1 MRKKIWRRGVAF
13 SLAFI
18 LAMPVSIPVYAEEEP
33 PLVSEEAEAQDIEK
47 EPDVPEE
54 KQEGIKEDSK
64 GKEETGREGI
74 SEVEKTIQKKA
85 TKAADQTVVAKI
97 GDVEYST
104 LASAVDAVKDNE
116 TIVLQ
121 GNFDGS
127 GVQVASG
134 KKFTIDFGGYT
145 YNVTD
150 PTVGSAETET
160 NCFQLLKDSTITFK
174 NGTITT
180 AATQGYIL
188 IQNYSNLTLENIDL
202 IGSEKTEYVL
212 SNNNGNIVIGAGT
225 NITAAKGMFAFDV
238 CRYSSYPSVKVT
250 VAEGTEKITGKIELS
265 ASNNDAK
272 DGFELDI
279 KGGNFDEASINISS
293 GGQLATVKKSENVN
307 VQAPNGYAWYE
318 NQDGSQ
324 SLKTLF
330 AQIESEGKVNNYSSF
345 EEAYQDVQDGQ
356 TLTLM
361 SDFVIN
367 EGSKYELGKSFVL
380 NLNGHTILNKDSGD
394 RPLVVKAHASVTID
408 GTTAGSIVNLENNKS
423 YGLVE
428 VEVGASLHVKGGE
441 YKGNTDNGS
450 VFRVLVP
457 EEVAGDTETNLRL
470 TDLKVNITNR
480 VVTTGPNTLPKGN
493 QINIYISG
501 GTYES
506 SGSTMFYSDTIE
518 RSPFVFEHVTA
529 INNSGKPIIELA
541 GSEGTFNNCTFDVR
555 DVDSNNFSD
564 TAIFVGYEGKAIING
579 GTYNSKG
586 HALYIGTSGGEIVV
600 NDGTFFGE
608 KGSIRADT
616 AESYKS
622 TSNVEIYGGAFKGK
636 LETKS
641 WKEGAATIE
650 VFGGA
655 FDQSVPEEYCAEGF
669 VPKDNG
675 NGTFGVELP
684 EEKAIASVNGMKYTT
699 LSKAVEKASDGATI
713 TLLQNTTESVVVKE
727 GQNVIFDLNGK
738 TLSGG
743 TVSGKAALR
752 NEGTL
757 IIKDSSGTDAG
768 KIIREDNGTRGYYTV
783 DNQGMMTIE
792 SGTIYNRTG
801 KVPSGASLIR
811 NAGDGKEAT
820 LHISGGNIGQ
830 DGFIAIKNDDY
841 GILKVTGGKIW
852 AKDEVQGS
860 RVSAVQNWSSAEIS
874 GGTLE
879 GALWTSVWSNAFPAS
894 VTNVSGT
901 AVVKGDIVVEPYDKG
916 LNINPEL
923 HITGGTIYSK
933 DYEWVVKNG
942 GKVVASGGVFDE
954 ELLKEYCAEGFA
966 PEKNAEGNWEI
977 KELKIAAIGDTTYGT
992 LEKAVQAAQAGDTI
1006 NLLEHV
1012 TLKDR
1017 LNINKAITL
1026 DIGNYTVTGKIEIT
1040 SPDVKFVGS
1049 GTITSDAKGDT
1060 KSDATI
1066 IVRESG
1072 ALNIENIKVANTAQA
1087 EKNTMVI
1094 FVEGKL
1100 VTEYATI
1107 EAPHV
1112 QGIACFAS
1120 CNVTLNHTKVEVNA
1134 NALTSSAAGSKSEMV
1149 VNLNGV
1155 DFVTK
1160 DDTVWNAGPIYWP
1173 SHGTL
1178 NIVGGTFTGGNT
1190 NVAALYQ
1197 KNGTVNI
1204 KGDATFSARD
1214 GVKLGAEA
1222 EDTTEITLNI
1232 AGGNFKGA
1240 RSGLYYK
1247 TTSAGKNCKMYS
1259 VNITGGTFRGDESA
1273 IYHSVGDSNV
1283 ILPEVSVQSGMF
1295 KGGKNGDISGKE
1307 SAKDSL
1313 KISGGWFSQKVS
1325 AEYCVDTFAPTDDRT
1340 DRGAVDREMPYTV
1353 AKKVT
1358 LTFKNGSNVIHTL
1371 ADAAENKLDI
1381 SAVTEPTQPEQT
1393 EENKNY
1399 TFIGWYSSSGEKIS
1413 GYYPIEDTEYQAKWK
1428 VMDVIPDADTIGVGD
1443 AGGTAMPD
1451 EQTSGEELAKTEA
1464 AAKQEADTILQEMKD
1479 KDEITEGDKAT
1490 VVISVNADV
1499 KDANAP
1505 DIREDAKKVSE
1516 KIDEKEKISGYIDVT
1531 VTAKT
1536 IVTNSA
1542 GVEETKTTKEL
1553 TKTKTEIPVTLAL
1566 DSSINLSTTYIRV
1579 AHVHEGNV
1587 EFIPYVLNKEDRTL
1601 TVRMKEFSTLAIVT
1615 SEGVEV
1621 TFDTNDGSEVK
1632 RQMISSGK
1640 TLTEPEAPSRA
1651 GYTFLGWFKEGETT
1665 AYDFAT
1671 PVTSDLKLV
1680 ARWRINEYTVSFDLN
1695 DGEGTIAEQNVEYN
1709 GKVAE
1714 PETPVRTGYTFLGWF
1729 KAGSTEEYNF
1739 ENPVTSNLKLVAHW
1753 RINEYTV
1760 SFELNGG
1767 QGTTESQKIHYQG
1780 IAVKPTEE
1788 PTKEGYTFLG
1798 WFKEGE
1804 TTAYDFATPITSNLK
1819 LVAHWKLEEPI
1830 FGIVVD
1836 KKQPYA
1842 DDSVTL
1848 TTQIMKVDGLKY
1860 SVQWLKNGVA
1870 IKDAV
1875 SEVLEVEAPNQAERV
1890 KYSAKVTVSD
1900 GEHVIT
1906 EEKEIILD
1914 YSKHVVS
1921 IQFAKKEV
1929 KVHIKGDTI
1938 ENALTV
1944 GVDRILGRVSYESDN
1959 KKVATV
1965 DAKTGVVT
1973 IVGAGKTTITAKIE
1987 ETETHKG
1994 TKAEYTLVVTEHEFG
2009 DWTVTKKEDCTNV
2022 GLKIRSCS
2030 ICKEEETKVIPAL
2043 GHNLIKTEKKE
2054 ATCTEDGNIEYWTC
2068 ERCGEL
2074 FKDSAGKETINQEET
2089 ILEAQGHSYGEWVIT
2104 DATCTE
2110 EGKKER
2116 TCKVCDIVETEIIP
2130 ALGHGDAKHIEAV
2143 APTAEKE
2150 GNIEYWICRRCGA
2163 YFKNQDMTE
2172 SVKPN
2177 EVIIPK
2183 KENISGSN
2191 EDEEKPSVKPENQP
2205 EKPVD
2210 KEQSDE
2216 VKTGDTTSSIMIF
2229 VYAMLCIVSV
2239 GVCAMMMYR
2248 RRRR

>member
-1 MRKKIWRRGVAF
+1 M
-13 SLAFI
+13 
-18 LAMPVSIPVYAEEEP
+18 
-33 PLVSEEAEAQDIEK
+33 
-47 EPDVPEE
+47 
-54 KQEGIKEDSK
+54 
-64 GKEETGREGI
+64 
-74 SEVEKTIQKKA
+74 
-85 TKAADQTVVAKI
+85 
-97 GDVEYST
+97 
-104 LASAVDAVKDNE
+104 
-116 TIVLQ
+116 
-121 GNFDGS
+121 
-127 GVQVASG
+127 
-134 KKFTIDFGGYT
+134 
-145 YNVTD
+145 
-150 PTVGSAETET
+150 
-160 NCFQLLKDSTITFK
+160 
-174 NGTITT
+174 
-180 AATQGYIL
+180 
-188 IQNYSNLTLENIDL
+188 
-202 IGSEKTEYVL
+202 
-212 SNNNGNIVIGAGT
+212 
-225 NITAAKGMFAFDV
+225 
-238 CRYSSYPSVKVT
+238 
-250 VAEGTEKITGKIELS
+250 
-265 ASNNDAK
+265 
-272 DGFELDI
+272 
-279 KGGNFDEASINISS
+279 
-293 GGQLATVKKSENVN
+293 
-307 VQAPNGYAWYE
+307 
-318 NQDGSQ
+318 
-324 SLKTLF
+324 
-330 AQIESEGKVNNYSSF
+330 
-345 EEAYQDVQDGQ
+345 
-356 TLTLM
+356 
-361 SDFVIN
+361 
-367 EGSKYELGKSFVL
+367 
-380 NLNGHTILNKDSGD
+380 
-394 RPLVVKAHASVTID
+394 
-408 GTTAGSIVNLENNKS
+408 
-423 YGLVE
+423 
-428 VEVGASLHVKGGE
+428 
-441 YKGNTDNGS
+441 
-450 VFRVLVP
+450 
-457 EEVAGDTETNLRL
+457 
-470 TDLKVNITNR
+470 
-480 VVTTGPNTLPKGN
+480 
-493 QINIYISG
+493 
-501 GTYES
+501 
-506 SGSTMFYSDTIE
+506 
-518 RSPFVFEHVTA
+518 
-529 INNSGKPIIELA
+529 
-541 GSEGTFNNCTFDVR
+541 
-555 DVDSNNFSD
+555 
-564 TAIFVGYEGKAIING
+564 
-579 GTYNSKG
+579 
-586 HALYIGTSGGEIVV
+586 
-600 NDGTFFGE
+600 
-608 KGSIRADT
+608 
-616 AESYKS
+616 
-622 TSNVEIYGGAFKGK
+622 
-636 LETKS
+636 
-641 WKEGAATIE
+641 
-650 VFGGA
+650 
-655 FDQSVPEEYCAEGF
+655 
-669 VPKDNG
+669 
-675 NGTFGVELP
+675 
-684 EEKAIASVNGMKYTT
+684 
-699 LSKAVEKASDGATI
+699 
-713 TLLQNTTESVVVKE
+713 
-727 GQNVIFDLNGK
+727 
-738 TLSGG
+738 
-743 TVSGKAALR
+743 
-752 NEGTL
+752 
-757 IIKDSSGTDAG
+757 
-768 KIIREDNGTRGYYTV
+768 
-783 DNQGMMTIE
+783 
-792 SGTIYNRTG
+792 
-801 KVPSGASLIR
+801 
-811 NAGDGKEAT
+811 
-820 LHISGGNIGQ
+820 
-830 DGFIAIKNDDY
+830 
-841 GILKVTGGKIW
+841 
-852 AKDEVQGS
+852 
-860 RVSAVQNWSSAEIS
+860 
-874 GGTLE
+874 
-879 GALWTSVWSNAFPAS
+879 
-894 VTNVSGT
+894 
-901 AVVKGDIVVEPYDKG
+901 
-916 LNINPEL
+916 
-923 HITGGTIYSK
+923 
-933 DYEWVVKNG
+933 
-942 GKVVASGGVFDE
+942 
-954 ELLKEYCAEGFA
+954 
-966 PEKNAEGNWEI
+966 
-977 KELKIAAIGDTTYGT
+977 
-992 LEKAVQAAQAGDTI
+992 
-1006 NLLEHV
+1006 

-1026 DIGNYTVTGKIEIT
+1026 DIGNYTVTGKMEIT

-1072 ALNIENIKVANTAQA
+1072 ALKIENIKVANTAQA

-1094 FVEGKL
+1094 FAEGKL
-1100 VTEYATI
+1100 VTDYATI

-1134 NALTSSAAGSKSEMV
+1134 NALTSSAAGSHSDMV

-1160 DDTVWNAGPIYWP
+1160 NDTVWNAGPIYWP

-1204 KGDATFSARD
+1204 KGDATFSAKD

-1222 EDTTEITLNI
+1222 GDTTEITLNI

-1259 VNITGGTFRGDESA
+1259 VNITGGTFRGEESA
-1273 IYHSVGDSNV
+1273 IYHSVEGTTV
-1283 ILPEVSVQSGMF
+1283 ILPEISVQSGMF
-1295 KGGKNGDISGKE
+1295 KGGKKGDISGKA

-1325 AEYCVDTFAPTDDRT
+1325 AEYCADSFAPTDDRT
-1340 DRGAVDREMPYTV
+1340 DRGAVEREMPYTV
-1353 AKKVT
+1353 AKKVR

-1371 ADAAENKLDI
+1371 TDASENKLDI
-1381 SAVTEPTQPEQT
+1381 SAVTEPTKPEHT

-1428 VMDVIPDADTIGVGD
+1428 VMDVIPDADTTGVGD

-1516 KIDEKEKISGYIDVT
+1516 KIDEKEKVSGYIDVT

-1640 TLTEPEAPSRA
+1640 TVTEPEAPSRA
-1651 GYTFLGWFKEGETT
+1651 GYTFLGWLKEGETT

-1671 PVTSDLKLV
+1671 PVTSD
-1680 ARWRINEYTVSFDLN
+1680 
-1695 DGEGTIAEQNVEYN
+1695 
-1709 GKVAE
+1709 
-1714 PETPVRTGYTFLGWF
+1714 
-1729 KAGSTEEYNF
+1729 
-1739 ENPVTSNLKLVAHW
+1739 
-1753 RINEYTV
+1753 
-1760 SFELNGG
+1760 
-1767 QGTTESQKIHYQG
+1767 
-1780 IAVKPTEE
+1780 
-1788 PTKEGYTFLG
+1788 
-1798 WFKEGE
+1798 
-1804 TTAYDFATPITSNLK
+1804 LK

-1860 SVQWLKNGVA
+1860 SVQWLKNGVE

-1875 SEVLEVEAPNQAERV
+1875 SEVFEVEAPNQAERV

-1900 GEHVIT
+1900 GEHEIP

-1944 GVDRILGRVSYESDN
+1944 GVDRILGKVSYESDN

-2009 DWTVTKKEDCTNV
+2009 DWTVTKKEECTNV

-2089 ILEAQGHSYGEWVIT
+2089 ILETQGHSYGEWVIT

-2110 EGKKER
+2110 DGKKER

-2210 KEQSDE
+2210 KEQSGE